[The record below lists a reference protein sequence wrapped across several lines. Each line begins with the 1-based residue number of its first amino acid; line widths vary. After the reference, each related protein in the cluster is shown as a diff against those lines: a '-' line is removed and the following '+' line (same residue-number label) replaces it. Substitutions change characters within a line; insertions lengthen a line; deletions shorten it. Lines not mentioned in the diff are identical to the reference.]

1 MEEENVVNSESNE
14 PRVQLGPH
22 PLGGIAVSVRD
33 PAGETLQTRID
44 LPEAAI
50 LYAHLGAL
58 MTMGF
63 QTIYAQAA
71 MAQQGSG
78 LITPGGKHGS

>member
-1 MEEENVVNSESNE
+1 MAEENEVQEQE
-14 PRVQLGPH
+14 PRVNLGPH

-44 LPEAAI
+44 LPEAAM

-58 MTMGF
+58 IGMGF
-63 QTIYAQAA
+63 QTLYAQAA
-71 MAQQGSG
+71 AAQQGSG
-78 LITPGGKHGS
+78 LITPGGNRG